1 MYMESN
7 EYTSCSSGCHSL
19 IVLIKAIV
27 GVGIEL
33 YLNIQCFRI
42 LSHTNNVTE
51 RHFEHDLR
59 SIKQNRFAFLVF
71 VGGCE
76 FKRCESIPMC
86 LTRTEMCPKTIGCS
100 DDAFLRC
107 AWVCDWLPALCFL
120 TSHADGTDTY
130 FTPISP
136 CAQLPQPPGWPSEW
150 ALASCISKLS
160 INLER
165 CMENDAPR
173 WKILFSVKLIG
184 SWECRNV
191 LGGDRVEPPPPSM

>member
-1 MYMESN
+1 MRKESKKEGERQTAGVFSFALMYMESN

-130 FTPISP
+130 IHTHKPLRSAAPAPGMAIRVS
-136 CAQLPQPPGWPSEW
+136 ASILYLQVVNQLGEVHG
-150 ALASCISKLS
+150 
-160 INLER
+160 E
-165 CMENDAPR
+165 
-173 WKILFSVKLIG
+173 
-184 SWECRNV
+184 
-191 LGGDRVEPPPPSM
+191 

>member
-1 MYMESN
+1 MFSD
-7 EYTSCSSGCHSL
+7 TFAHKQCHGAAFWTWPA
-19 IVLIKAIV
+19 KH
-27 GVGIEL
+27 
-33 YLNIQCFRI
+33 Q
-42 LSHTNNVTE
+42 T
-51 RHFEHDLR
+51 
-59 SIKQNRFAFLVF
+59 KQICIFCVCWWLW
-71 VGGCE
+71 VGGCAVVAV
-76 FKRCESIPMC
+76 KRCESIPMC

-107 AWVCDWLPALCFL
+107 AWVWDWLPALCFL

-130 FTPISP
+130 IHTHKPLRSAAP
-136 CAQLPQPPGWPSEW
+136 APGMATASEW

-173 WKILFSVKLIG
+173 WKLLFSVKLTG

-191 LGGDRVEPPPPSM
+191 LGGDRVYTY